1 MTSLRPMPLVVYAHM
16 AATCE
21 RVLGRTRC
29 ASILGTDLEDMRRM
43 SRGDVVPTSQQRDVL
58 DMLFASLLGRELE
71 GDGVA
76 LRCACEGEEKGRP
89 AQVAEKRL

>member
-1 MTSLRPMPLVVYAHM
+1 MPLVVYAHL

-21 RVLGRTRC
+21 RHLGRTRC
-29 ASILGTDLEDMRRM
+29 ASLVGVDVEDMRRM

-58 DMLFASLLGRELE
+58 DVLFASLLGRELE

-76 LRCACEGEEKGRP
+76 LRCVCEGEDKGRP
-89 AQVAEKRL
+89 AQVGEKRL

>member
-1 MTSLRPMPLVVYAHM
+1 MTPLRPMPLLIYAHL

-21 RVLGRTRC
+21 RHLGRTRC
-29 ASILGTDLEDMRRM
+29 ASLVGCDLEDMRRM

-76 LRCACEGEEKGRP
+76 LRCACEGEEKGRGV
-89 AQVAEKRL
+89 QREEKQL